1 MVNKAK
7 LALIAAVAAVSVV
20 SPALAQMGSA
30 SPFETKASV
39 QGVAQ
44 SSHFNGQRLADHQFR
59 HQRAFG
65 QWPWYEYYD
74 MPALY
79 IRL

>member
-1 MVNKAK
+1 MINKAK
-7 LALIAAVAAVSVV
+7 LALIAAVAAVTVV
-20 SPALAQMGSA
+20 SPAFAQMDSA

-44 SSHFNGQRLADHQFR
+44 SSHFSGQRLADHQFR
-59 HQRAFG
+59 HQRAF
-65 QWPWYEYYD
+65 WSMAVVRLLRYA
-74 MPALY
+74 ALY